1 MIRTSMP
8 VPQLGFAID
17 PQAIS
22 ALPDAAAYRT
32 VLLERI
38 ASAQRRIVIVALY
51 LQEDEA
57 GQEVLDALYQAK
69 AARPELQIVIVVD
82 WFRARRGLL
91 GAGRQPGN
99 AAWYQAQREQRGLDV
114 VIHGV
119 PVQTRELFGV
129 LHLKGSVID
138 DCVIYTGASLNNV
151 YLHRFDRYRLDRYHL
166 FECPSLADAMVSLV
180 HEVLASAATPR
191 LDQPAPPATRTMRAA
206 IRRLRARLRRMTY
219 ALPADPASHGLRV
232 IPLLGI
238 GRGNPLNRAICALL
252 AAADEQIIISTPYF
266 NPPRLVV
273 TEIDRALARGVA
285 LEIIVGDR
293 TANDFYVAPG
303 EPFNASGVL
312 PYLYEDTLRAFAK
325 RRQAAIDAGQL
336 TLRIWNDPGHTFH
349 AKGVWIDQRY
359 SLLTGNNLNPR
370 GFNLDLENG
379 LLIDDPLGQW
389 LAPREKELQALRRH
403 APALRSASE
412 LGEPGEHPQQVRK
425 FLKRLRFSRLEP
437 LIKRVL

>member
-219 ALPADPASHGLRV
+219 PLPAEPASHGLRV

-252 AAADEQIIISTPYF
+252 AAADEQIVISTPYF
-266 NPPRLVV
+266 NPPRLVM

-303 EPFNASGVL
+303 EPFSASGVL

-349 AKGVWIDQRY
+349 AKGVWVDQRY

>member
-1 MIRTSMP
+1 MP

-180 HEVLASAATPR
+180 HEVLASVATPR

-219 ALPADPASHGLRV
+219 ALPAEPASHGLRV

-266 NPPRLVV
+266 NPPRLVM

-303 EPFNASGVL
+303 EPFSASGVL

>member
-219 ALPADPASHGLRV
+219 PLPAEPASHGLRV

-266 NPPRLVV
+266 NPPRLVM

-303 EPFNASGVL
+303 EPFSASGVL

>member
-1 MIRTSMP
+1 MP

-99 AAWYQAQREQRGLDV
+99 AAWYQAQREQRSLDV

-180 HEVLASAATPR
+180 HEVLASVATPR

-219 ALPADPASHGLRV
+219 ALPAEPASHGLRV

-266 NPPRLVV
+266 NPPRLVM

-303 EPFNASGVL
+303 EPFSASGVL

>member
-219 ALPADPASHGLRV
+219 ALPAEPASHGLRV

-266 NPPRLVV
+266 NPPRLVM

-303 EPFNASGVL
+303 EPFSASGVL

>member
-1 MIRTSMP
+1 MP

-219 ALPADPASHGLRV
+219 PLPAEPASHGLRV

-252 AAADEQIIISTPYF
+252 AAADEQIVISTPYF
-266 NPPRLVV
+266 NPPRLVM

-303 EPFNASGVL
+303 EPFSASGVL

-349 AKGVWIDQRY
+349 AKGVWVDQRY

>member
-1 MIRTSMP
+1 MP

-219 ALPADPASHGLRV
+219 PLPAEPASHGLRV

-252 AAADEQIIISTPYF
+252 AAADEQIVISTPYF
-266 NPPRLVV
+266 NPPRLVM

-303 EPFNASGVL
+303 EPFSASGVL

>member
-1 MIRTSMP
+1 LIRTSMP

-219 ALPADPASHGLRV
+219 PLPAEPASHGLRV

-266 NPPRLVV
+266 NPPRLVM

-303 EPFNASGVL
+303 EPFSASGVL

>member
-1 MIRTSMP
+1 MNPESMLAALP
-8 VPQLGFAID
+8 GFAIA
-17 PQAIS
+17 PEAIQV
-22 ALPDAAAYRT
+22 LPDAAAYRT
-32 VLLERI
+32 CLLERI
-38 ASAQRRIVIVALY
+38 ASATRRIVIVALY

-69 AARPELQIVIVVD
+69 AERPGLEIVIVVD

-99 AAWYQAQREQRGLDV
+99 AAWYQAQRQLRGLDV

-166 FECPSLADAMVSLV
+166 FQSPALADAMVDLV
-180 HEVLASAATPR
+180 RRLLHSTATPR
-191 LDQPAPPATRTMRAA
+191 LDLPAPPATRSLRGD
-206 IRRLRARLRRMTY
+206 IRRLRARLRRMVY
-219 ALPADPASHGLRV
+219 EAPPAMAGQGLRV
-232 IPLLGI
+232 VPLLGV
-238 GRGNPLNRAICALL
+238 GRGNPLNRTLCALL
-252 AAADEQIIISTPYF
+252 AAARTQIIISTPYF
-266 NPPRLVV
+266 NPPRVV
-273 TEIDRALARGVA
+273 MREIDHALDRGVRIE
-285 LEIIVGDR
+285 LIVGHR
-293 TANDFYVAPG
+293 TANDFYIAPG
-303 EPFNASGVL
+303 EPFSASGAL
-312 PYLYEDTLRAFAK
+312 PYLYEDNLRAFA
-325 RRQAAIDAGQL
+325 RRRHAAIASGQL
-336 TLRIWNDPGHTFH
+336 QIRIWNDAGHTFH

-379 LLIDDPLGQW
+379 LLIDDPHGQW
-389 LAPREKELQALRRH
+389 LVPRAVELEGIRRH
-403 APALRSASE
+403 APQIGAADE
-412 LGEPGEHPQQVRK
+412 LGEKAEHPKEVRK
-425 FLKRLRFSRLEP
+425 FLRRLRYSRLEP

>member
-1 MIRTSMP
+1 MP

-22 ALPDAAAYRT
+22 VLPDAAAYRT

-166 FECPSLADAMVSLV
+166 FECPGLADAMVSLV
-180 HEVLASAATPR
+180 QEVLVSAATPR
-191 LDQPAPPATRTMRAA
+191 LDLPAPPATRSLRSD
-206 IRRLRARLRRMTY
+206 IRRLRARMRRMTY
-219 ALPADPASHGLRV
+219 PLPTNPASHGLRI

-252 AAADEQIIISTPYF
+252 AAADEQIVISTPYF
-266 NPPRLVV
+266 NPPRLVMA
-273 TEIDRALARGVA
+273 EIDRALARGVA

-303 EPFNASGVL
+303 EPFSASGVL
-312 PYLYEDTLRAFAK
+312 PYLYEDTLRAFAR

-389 LAPREKELQALRRH
+389 LAPRERELQALRRH

>member
-1 MIRTSMP
+1 M
-8 VPQLGFAID
+8 A
-17 PQAIS
+17 
-22 ALPDAAAYRT
+22 
-32 VLLERI
+32 
-38 ASAQRRIVIVALY
+38 
-51 LQEDEA
+51 
-57 GQEVLDALYQAK
+57 
-69 AARPELQIVIVVD
+69 
-82 WFRARRGLL
+82 
-91 GAGRQPGN
+91 
-99 AAWYQAQREQRGLDV
+99 
-114 VIHGV
+114 
-119 PVQTRELFGV
+119 
-129 LHLKGSVID
+129 
-138 DCVIYTGASLNNV
+138 
-151 YLHRFDRYRLDRYHL
+151 
-166 FECPSLADAMVSLV
+166 
-180 HEVLASAATPR
+180 
-191 LDQPAPPATRTMRAA
+191 
-206 IRRLRARLRRMTY
+206 
-219 ALPADPASHGLRV
+219 
-232 IPLLGI
+232 
-238 GRGNPLNRAICALL
+238 
-252 AAADEQIIISTPYF
+252 
-266 NPPRLVV
+266 
-273 TEIDRALARGVA
+273 EIDRALARGVA

-303 EPFNASGVL
+303 EPFSASGVL

-389 LAPREKELQALRRH
+389 LAPREKELQALRHH

>member
-1 MIRTSMP
+1 MP

-219 ALPADPASHGLRV
+219 ALPAEPASHGLRV

-266 NPPRLVV
+266 NPPRLVM

-303 EPFNASGVL
+303 EPFSASGVL

>member
-219 ALPADPASHGLRV
+219 PLPAEPASQGLRV

-252 AAADEQIIISTPYF
+252 AAADEQIVISTPYF
-266 NPPRLVV
+266 NPPRLVMA
-273 TEIDRALARGVA
+273 EIDRALARGVA

-303 EPFNASGVL
+303 EPFSASGVL